1 MNYIDTVLKLSSNEK
16 RFSCGTKKGK
26 WFLLLGTGKDFVPF
40 RTKLFKH
47 RSPHHTRLGRGDV
60 RLVGGLRRV
69 VTRGG
74 GGAFL
79 DAARVPFRVPFRR
92 RAAVDRLIGRRPPPC
107 TRRLLERGDSLP
119 TRARTAV
126 IVAAGWQHWAGAA
139 GRRRRRHTET
149 TVHDFSVE
157 VSAAASHSA
166 ASVALAELDVR
177 PPSVRRRSVVR
188 SRPIPACRR
197 WFAGASGG
205 RACSWLLLT
214 RVVAF
219 ASICVCPCLCGVRVR
234 ARSLHGH

>member
-1 MNYIDTVLKLSSNEK
+1 MWYEEREMVPFPNEK
-16 RFSCGTKKGK
+16 QERISFRFERNFSS
-26 WFLLLGTGKDFVPF
+26 TGP
-40 RTKLFKH
+40 
-47 RSPHHTRLGRGDV
+47 PHHTRFGRGDA

-69 VTRGG
+69 ATRGG
-74 GGAFL
+74 
-79 DAARVPFRVPFRR
+79 RR
-92 RAAVDRLIGRRPPPC
+92 RGLGRRACTFSGAVSSDVGRPSAAIPC
-107 TRRLLERGDSLP
+107 RRA
-119 TRARTAV
+119 RARTAV

-157 VSAAASHSA
+157 VSAAAASHSA

-188 SRPIPACRR
+188 SRPIPACRQ
-197 WFAGASGG
+197 WFAGTSGG

-219 ASICVCPCLCGVRVR
+219 ASICVCPSLCGVRVR
-234 ARSLHGH
+234 ARSLHSH